1 MSVVGTSV
9 MLDVLIASSVHMAG
23 VAVFGSG
30 FSFCS
35 SCIALMP
42 IGVAALPSP
51 SRFALMFDMM
61 YPIAG

>member
-1 MSVVGTSV
+1 
-9 MLDVLIASSVHMAG
+9 MLDVFSASSVHMAG

-51 SRFALMFDMM
+51 SKFAAILLIM
-61 YPIAG
+61 